1 MRRSLLFQY
10 LQNNKRERHIYVA
23 GAKEVDE
30 PDWKLLFGEHPNVCV
45 THKFANNHL
54 QKCID
59 SHKGIKGINT
69 GFKNQIEKIVIIG
82 VFQEKLLK
90 KESKPAGTGL
100 LSLLWTKYRKLCCI
114 TFLFVQD

>member
-1 MRRSLLFQY
+1 MLP
-10 LQNNKRERHIYVA
+10 ERKKWMNPTGNYY
-23 GAKEVDE
+23 
-30 PDWKLLFGEHPNVCV
+30 
-45 THKFANNHL
+45 
-54 QKCID
+54 
-59 SHKGIKGINT
+59 SHKGIRGINT